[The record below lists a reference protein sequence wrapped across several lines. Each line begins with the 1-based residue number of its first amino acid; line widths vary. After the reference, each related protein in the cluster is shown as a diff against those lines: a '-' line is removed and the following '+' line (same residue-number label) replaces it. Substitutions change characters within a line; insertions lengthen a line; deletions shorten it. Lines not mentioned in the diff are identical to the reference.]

1 VKNPSSAVA
10 VLGAAILL
18 LGGCGSSS
26 DSTSDSSSN
35 SSSTKSSSASSP
47 SAASTSSAAA
57 SPTGPGPC
65 RTSGLK
71 VTLGPGEGAAGST
84 FLPLIIKNVSTKPCR
99 TGGFGGVSLVANPN
113 GNPIGAPADR
123 TQQGSVRPIV
133 LQPGQVATATIQ
145 LTNAENFP
153 TSKCMPVQAGGFR
166 VYPPNETH
174 SAFVAHKT
182 PACSS
187 AKVHLLTIRPYRAG

>member
-1 VKNPSSAVA
+1 VKNPSSTVA

-26 DSTSDSSSN
+26 DSTSDSSSK
-35 SSSTKSSSASSP
+35 SSSPASSSASSP

-57 SPTGPGPC
+57 SSSGPAPC

-84 FLPLIIKNVSTKPCR
+84 FFPLMIKNVSTKPCR
-99 TGGFGGVSLVANPN
+99 TGGFGGVSLVAKPN
-113 GNPIGAPADR
+113 GKPIGSPADR
-123 TQQGSVRPIV
+123 TQQGSVKPIV
-133 LQPGQVATATIQ
+133 LQRGQVATATLQ

-153 TSKCMPVQAGGFR
+153 TSKCNPMQAAGFR

-174 SAFVAHKT
+174 SAFVAHT
-182 PACSS
+182 APACSS
-187 AKVHLLTIRPYRAG
+187 TKVHLLTLRPYRAG